1 MRGEH
6 DFYRRPMADS
16 ATHAASPPLG
26 KRAEKRRRDVRA
38 IVDATRKLADD
49 GGFEGVRLR
58 DVAANAGVSMGA
70 LYRCFQSKE
79 EILLYAFA
87 EDFTGLEQRVASR
100 PPEGATALDRVEAF
114 FRIATRGVVQ
124 RPNYGKALIAATA
137 SGQLAAARQMAT
149 LHARMSH
156 LIATTMFDDAT
167 RAESGEGEFD
177 AHLVASGALNRVWFS
192 ALIAWASGFRTI
204 DELVVEIRNTAALLL
219 LGVAAQREAGHS
231 AAAGRRSS

>member
-1 MRGEH
+1 
-6 DFYRRPMADS
+6 MADS
-16 ATHAASPPLG
+16 AHHASTPPLG

-58 DVAANAGVSMGA
+58 DVAANANVSMGA

-87 EDFTGLEQRVASR
+87 EDFTGLEQRVAAR
-100 PPEGATALDRVEAF
+100 PPEGATPLDRVEAF
-114 FRIATRGVVQ
+114 FRVATRGVVQ

-156 LIATTMFDDAT
+156 LIATTMFDESS
-167 RAESGEGEFD
+167 RAEPSDAEFD
-177 AHLVASGALNRVWFS
+177 ASGVAAGALNRVWFS

-204 DELVVEIRNTAALLL
+204 DEIIVEIRNTAALLL
-219 LGVAAQREAGHS
+219 LGVDAQHERHHS

>member
-1 MRGEH
+1 
-6 DFYRRPMADS
+6 MADEAPQL
-16 ATHAASPPLG
+16 ATPPLG
-26 KRAEKRRRDVRA
+26 KRAEKRRRDIRA
-38 IVDATRKLADD
+38 IVDATRRLADT

-58 DVAANAGVSMGA
+58 DVASLAGVSMGA

-87 EDFTGLEQRVASR
+87 EDFTGLEQRVATR

-156 LIATTMFDDAT
+156 LIATTMF
-167 RAESGEGEFD
+167 GEGSGAADVD
-177 AHLVASGALNRVWFS
+177 ADTVGVAAGALNRVWFS

-204 DELVVEIRNTAALLL
+204 DELLVEIRNTASLLL
-219 LGVAAQREAGHS
+219 LGVAAQREVGHS